1 MDSHLENY
9 TNVNIFK
16 RVYEHKHVGDSQDM
30 IEHSHN
36 HTSAPNALS
45 GNQQRQGFN
54 PYTNNMGT
62 TLGKSISPLLSR
74 LIS

>member
-1 MDSHLENY
+1 MDAHLENY

-16 RVYEHKHVGDSQDM
+16 RVYEKKHVQDSQDM

-36 HTSAPNALS
+36 HVRQAA
-45 GNQQRQGFN
+45 GNQQRSFN

-62 TLGKSISPLLSR
+62 TLGKFGLGGL
-74 LIS
+74 